1 MKDPLE
7 QRAQLYTDRA
17 GELRPAGSPLRG
29 ADDFLADM
37 CFAPNHPVDA
47 ALPLRRIIRLPLC
60 TLALRN
66 CLVNKPIPDDK
77 CKYDDDEP
85 FTEIVSGLFYFM
97 EELRNAMSTF

>member
-47 ALPLRRIIRLPLC
+47 ALPLRRIIRLPPLHTC
-60 TLALRN
+60 PQKLSCEQAN
-66 CLVNKPIPDDK
+66 P
-77 CKYDDDEP
+77 
-85 FTEIVSGLFYFM
+85 
-97 EELRNAMSTF
+97 